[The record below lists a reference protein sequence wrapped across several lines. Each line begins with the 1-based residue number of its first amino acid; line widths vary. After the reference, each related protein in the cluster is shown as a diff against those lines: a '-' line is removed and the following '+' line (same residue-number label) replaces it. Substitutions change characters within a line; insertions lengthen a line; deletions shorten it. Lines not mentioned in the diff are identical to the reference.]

1 MRFADQ
7 LQFGCIGAAAHA
19 RARGELVARQRTLKV
34 DVPSAEQ
41 DKFRLGRVG
50 LIAAVGFGLGV
61 LWPRIWGVKLVPSP
75 PVETSSAAAEPATS
89 TAKPPATAAPTPP
102 ETSATGER
110 VRLSE
115 AQVTS
120 CRNSEG
126 ARQKRCGASPVDGVV
141 QPYLLALADC
151 PAADEVAGL
160 LSLGLDLDLQQDKLV
175 GVSRGRS
182 TTLPESK
189 AAPLLECARE
199 KFESVDW
206 SQVQSELTNLT
217 VFYPVEFLAP
227 LKTDGPGGDVTPAS
241 GMATVSWNVALIRD
255 VPEKDG
261 SVKARIL
268 SGTRVAVTGRQGDWY
283 RVKYDS
289 KGNEGWV
296 FRAAIGL

>member
-1 MRFADQ
+1 M
-7 LQFGCIGAAAHA
+7 
-19 RARGELVARQRTLKV
+19 ARQRTLRV

-75 PVETSSAAAEPATS
+75 PVETSSAAAEPAAAS
-89 TAKPPATAAPTPP
+89 AKPAPTSPP
-102 ETSATGER
+102 TAPEPSPVGER

-120 CRNSEG
+120 CRDADG
-126 ARQKRCGASPVDGVV
+126 TRQKRCGGSPLDGVV
-141 QPYLLALADC
+141 QPYLLSLADC
-151 PAADEVAGL
+151 PTAAEVTGL
-160 LSLGLDLDLQQDKLV
+160 LSLGLDVDLQQDKLLD
-175 GVSRGRS
+175 VSRGRS
-182 TTLPESK
+182 TTLPDAK
-189 AAPLLECARE
+189 ASALLECARQKLE
-199 KFESVDW
+199 AVDW
-206 SQVQSELTNLT
+206 SKAQSELAQLT

-227 LKTDGPGGDVTPAS
+227 PTAEGSGGDVTPAS
-241 GMATVSWNVALIRD
+241 GMATVSWHVALIRD

-261 SVKARIL
+261 DVKARIL
-268 SGTRVAVTGRQGDWY
+268 SGTRVSVTGRQGDWY